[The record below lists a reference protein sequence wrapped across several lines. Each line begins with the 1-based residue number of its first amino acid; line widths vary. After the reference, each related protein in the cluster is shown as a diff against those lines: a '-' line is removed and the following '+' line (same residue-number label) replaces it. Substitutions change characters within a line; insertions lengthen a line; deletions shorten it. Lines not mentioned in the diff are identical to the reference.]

1 MVLVSDKHV
10 WHTGFVLWTLLLCLI
25 CRFVGTSKVTVR
37 DQIFVCFELISRRS
51 VCAHRIEQPVQ
62 RASNRHA
69 GAIYHGIRR
78 AARRGGIFFG
88 RDAGRGPRRTAAAL
102 HHGHTCRDS
111 IHRLYTGELYATG
124 VTFVSSRLQQIIIR
138 GFLVKRR
145 CSRYCFVNLFFSGR
159 YN

>member
-37 DQIFVCFELISRRS
+37 DQIFLCFELISRRS

-62 RASNRHA
+62 RAPNRHA
-69 GAIYHGIRR
+69 GAIHHGIRR
-78 AARRGGIFFG
+78 ATRRGGIFFG

-111 IHRLYTGELYATG
+111 VHRVYTGELCNWRDVRVKQVAADYY
-124 VTFVSSRLQQIIIR
+124 Q
-138 GFLVKRR
+138 GF
-145 CSRYCFVNLFFSGR
+145 F
-159 YN
+159 